1 MVKRAKFPLDMGN
14 DVKVRSIEELKEN
27 FNAEKVT
34 EYFLSGKLLTWL
46 EDRHYDEEAEQVR
59 NLSEMLDKQKA
70 AEKLPDVFEVEIN
83 REVNVEAIEI
93 HTEKLKKLREITS
106 DDEIL
111 KNADFVAFSQEDLS
125 NLLYDNA
132 GVIYLCGEYF
142 CVPLS
147 VKNVKY
153 IGLNDPTVTIICNDD
168 NMIDLKYNGIDFE
181 NCEFSEETKK
191 ILYYKEETIEDFDE
205 DTVKKDEFE
214 IMFDHSQLYPKLKKY
229 NGKNDIVEIP
239 NYIGEI
245 GDNAFKDCKN
255 IKKIIIPDSVTKIG
269 ESAFMN
275 CENLININIPNG
287 IFKIE
292 EYTFCGC
299 KNLTSID
306 IPNSVI
312 EILDSAFAGC
322 ESLVNINIPPDVRK
336 INCWVFQECYS
347 LESIIIPSN
356 VTAIDSFAF
365 DDCKNLKNINLPN
378 SVTEIEENSF
388 IRCEKIKVTYRGKTY
403 SYNQLDDLYDIINY

>member
-142 CVPLS
+142 CVPLN

-153 IGLNDPTVTIICNDD
+153 IGINNPTVEIICDD
-168 NMIDLKYNGIDFE
+168 NTVIDFE
-181 NCEFSEETKK
+181 TNGIVFEHCEFSEK
-191 ILYYKEETIEDFDE
+191 IKDSLNINSIFQSFFPNTEN
-205 DTVKKDEFE
+205 KDEEVTTNQNADQLNSYEVGKAVGGVIGGTIGAALEISIKKAGWRDWFE
-214 IMFDHSQLYPKLKKY
+214 
-229 NGKNDIVEIP
+229 NGKR
-239 NYIGEI
+239 
-245 GDNAFKDCKN
+245 
-255 IKKIIIPDSVTKIG
+255 S
-269 ESAFMN
+269 
-275 CENLININIPNG
+275 
-287 IFKIE
+287 
-292 EYTFCGC
+292 
-299 KNLTSID
+299 
-306 IPNSVI
+306 
-312 EILDSAFAGC
+312 
-322 ESLVNINIPPDVRK
+322 
-336 INCWVFQECYS
+336 
-347 LESIIIPSN
+347 
-356 VTAIDSFAF
+356 
-365 DDCKNLKNINLPN
+365 
-378 SVTEIEENSF
+378 
-388 IRCEKIKVTYRGKTY
+388 
-403 SYNQLDDLYDIINY
+403 

>member
-142 CVPLS
+142 CITLN
-147 VKNVKY
+147 VKNIKY
-153 IGLNDPTVTIICNDD
+153 VGLNNPKVYIDCKDE
-168 NMIDLKYNGIDFE
+168 IDLEAHKITIE
-181 NCEFSEETKK
+181 HCELSRYTKERMVHKK
-191 ILYYKEETIEDFDE
+191 IVDE
-205 DTVKKDEFE
+205 NAPHDKYTDKKADLPS
-214 IMFDHSQLYPKLKKY
+214 INRVSLPGKLKKSFY
-229 NGKNDIVEIP
+229 AIFDGKRIQITYINADAKFVSNRDGLAKLLVGSIVTVQQITYICDNEAITM
-239 NYIGEI
+239 NYGDVVVLIG
-245 GDNAFKDCKN
+245 
-255 IKKIIIPDSVTKIG
+255 KK
-269 ESAFMN
+269 A
-275 CENLININIPNG
+275 
-287 IFKIE
+287 
-292 EYTFCGC
+292 
-299 KNLTSID
+299 
-306 IPNSVI
+306 
-312 EILDSAFAGC
+312 
-322 ESLVNINIPPDVRK
+322 
-336 INCWVFQECYS
+336 
-347 LESIIIPSN
+347 
-356 VTAIDSFAF
+356 
-365 DDCKNLKNINLPN
+365 
-378 SVTEIEENSF
+378 NSF
-388 IRCEKIKVTYRGKTY
+388 IGGFSDEELEIISMYVAAETYYEFHMRNDNTQCTDSNIEQRAIEWLTY
-403 SYNQLDDLYDIINY
+403 NGMINNDEQRLTLMTLKKRNVNRSTF